1 MPTIR
6 ATSVRSE
13 EETLRLAEQLMQ
25 DYLSTLGTS
34 DRLSMKLGFIGGIK
48 IKVSYIFWR
57 GSKFQNDW
65 WGQMNFTGKA

>member
-25 DYLSTLGTS
+25 DYLSTLGPS

-48 IKVSYIFWR
+48 IKAIYF
-57 GSKFQNDW
+57 GGDQNFKMI
-65 WGQMNFTGKA
+65 GGAK